1 MNHPAL
7 EERVT
12 ELDDDIAFHER
23 YEKAIHNPNL
33 ARNIGTYQKNW
44 RGTRD
49 RSLEEIDFEQLRV
62 KFKGIKTHV
71 TDELD
76 SFLAQFTEQAE
87 RAGARV
93 HNARTAADV
102 VRIVREICEQ
112 HGTKLIVK
120 SKSMVSE
127 EVELNHA
134 LEPFGIEVVET
145 DLGEWIVQK
154 GHERPSHIVDVSR
167 SASC

>member
-93 HNARTAADV
+93 HNARTLLPTLCASCV
-102 VRIVREICEQ
+102 
-112 HGTKLIVK
+112 
-120 SKSMVSE
+120 
-127 EVELNHA
+127 
-134 LEPFGIEVVET
+134 
-145 DLGEWIVQK
+145 
-154 GHERPSHIVDVSR
+154 R
-167 SASC
+167 SASSTAPN